1 MFPIPRFSISSRR
14 NFAEEPITDI
24 GRASRRW
31 ARKEITPLLVRLNID
46 LPPGEDAITYH
57 ADALVVERMPLSR
70 RVGCFQNCEPL
81 FWRKVS
87 LHHSSAVRSVS
98 SGKAGVFIC
107 FWVGKQKKM
116 RIKDVKMMPLDR
128 IAIGAIQFFAAT
140 SATI

>member
-1 MFPIPRFSISSRR
+1 M
-14 NFAEEPITDI
+14 TDV
-24 GRASRRW
+24 GRASRRR
-31 ARKEITPLLVRLNID
+31 AGKKTTPFLVGLNID
-46 LPPGEDAITYH
+46 LPPGEDAITDH
-57 ADALVVERMPLSR
+57 ADALVVERIPLSR

-87 LHHSSAVRSVS
+87 LHHSSAVRSFS

-116 RIKDVKMMPLDR
+116 RIKDVKMMPLDG

>member
-1 MFPIPRFSISSRR
+1 M
-14 NFAEEPITDI
+14 TDV
-24 GRASRRW
+24 GRASRRR
-31 ARKEITPLLVRLNID
+31 AGKKTTPFLVGLNID
-46 LPPGEDAITYH
+46 LPPGEDAITDH
-57 ADALVVERMPLSR
+57 ADALVVERIPLSR

-87 LHHSSAVRSVS
+87 LHHSLAVRSLG

-107 FWVGKQKKM
+107 FWVGKQKKT
-116 RIKDVKMMPLDR
+116 RIKDVKMMPLDG